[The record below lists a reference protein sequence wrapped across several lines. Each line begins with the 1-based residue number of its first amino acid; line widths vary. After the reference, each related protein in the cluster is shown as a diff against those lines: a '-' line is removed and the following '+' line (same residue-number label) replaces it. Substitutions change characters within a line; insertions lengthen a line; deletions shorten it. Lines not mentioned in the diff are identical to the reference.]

1 MDKKIQQANQS
12 DNQSQNQIQ
21 IELTEEM
28 AQGHYSNL
36 AIVAHSQSE
45 FVIDFINIVPGA
57 PKARVSD
64 RVILTPDNARRL
76 LYALQDNIRK
86 FEEMMKND
94 SHLSPFGSNYMPP
107 IVGVPGQ
114 A

>member
-1 MDKKIQQANQS
+1 MEKKNQQENQ
-12 DNQSQNQIQ
+12 NQNQIQ
-21 IELTEEM
+21 IELSEEM
-28 AQGHYSNL
+28 SQGHYSNL

-57 PKARVSD
+57 PKARVND

-76 LYALQDNIRK
+76 LFALQDNIRK
-86 FEEMMKND
+86 YEEMMKNGG
-94 SHLSPFGSNYMPP
+94 HVTPFGENYIPT
-107 IVGVPGQ
+107 IVGKPGQ